1 MGTHIREAREMLDT
15 MTPPPAPK
23 PGKINGCVDA
33 RAFTSRLK
41 LLNKFGE
48 RDWGSIPILGYVT
61 ITFDGLGS
69 RMTIGRYGIDL
80 NLEAT
85 LAAEGTGSTSL
96 PAKTLLAF
104 VSNADGDTISFEKRS
119 GDDAVTVKC
128 GRYNA
133 SLYPLDP
140 TDAPRLP
147 VPMVF
152 ARGFPMPEGVLSRLL
167 GMTVPFMS
175 TEETRYYLNGVCFE
189 LEENLVRA
197 IATDGHRL
205 GTSEAKLPAPSLEAW
220 DMRPIVP
227 ISAVSALAGIIGK
240 AQCIARF
247 HGEFVPGKEF
257 VDERLQQKKTAD
269 EWKRQVAQFS
279 SDDWTIT
286 TRLIDGNFPDW
297 RRVVPKSQPTNAF
310 ASINVADIR
319 RFSAMLGGG
328 KEFRAVKL
336 APKDEATVQ
345 LSTSGGSEGKMTGE
359 ARAEIGGTFEPIGVN
374 AKYLAAIAKALG
386 SDWIDVEIEGPSSP
400 FTMRAKDSPAGD
412 FAILMPM
419 RV

>member
-1 MGTHIREAREMLDT
+1 MTPREMLDA
-15 MTPPPAPK
+15 MTPPAAPK
-23 PGKINGCVDA
+23 PGEISGCVST
-33 RAFTSRLK
+33 REFTSRLR
-41 LLNKFGE
+41 LINKFGE
-48 RDWGSIPILGYVT
+48 RGWGTIPIIDYVT
-61 ITFDGLGS
+61 IEFDGLGT
-69 RMTIGRYGIDL
+69 RMKLGRHGLDL
-80 NLEAT
+80 SLQST
-85 LAAEGTGSTSL
+85 LAAEGTGSTAL
-96 PAKTLLAF
+96 TAKTLLAF
-104 VSNADGDTISFEKRS
+104 VSNADGDTISFEKAK
-119 GDDAVTVKC
+119 GDDAVMVKC

-133 SLYPLDP
+133 ALYPLDP
-140 TDAPRLP
+140 TDAPRIP

-152 ARGFPMPEGVLSRLL
+152 ARGFAMPEGVLSRLL

-189 LEENLVRA
+189 LEENRVRA

-205 GTSEAKLPAPSLEAW
+205 GTSEAKLPASSLEAC

-247 HGEFVPGKEF
+247 HAELVPGKEYLSGT
-257 VDERLQQKKTAD
+257 ETKKAPD
-269 EWKRQVAQFS
+269 EWKRQIASFS

-286 TRLIDGNFPDW
+286 TKLIDGNFPDW
-297 RRVVPKSQPTNAF
+297 RRVVPKSQPGNAF
-310 ASINVADIR
+310 ASINVGDIR
-319 RFSAMLGGG
+319 RFAAMLGGG

-336 APKDEATVQ
+336 SPKDEATVQ
-345 LSTSGGSEGKMTGE
+345 LSTGAASEGRMTGE
-359 ARAEIGGTFEPIGVN
+359 ARADVGRTFEPIGVN

-400 FTMRAKDSPAGD
+400 FTMRAKDSPEGD